1 MADKHDDHG
10 HDHEHGSHGHSHAT
24 TLNPKLRL
32 TKGCKKVLE
41 YLERSHDLTSA
52 QDIHA
57 LMRTEDNSA
66 PGLTTVYRSL
76 ESLVGMGLVQS
87 VALGD
92 GERRFELVPPG
103 EHHHH
108 LVCEICR
115 KSVHLDECLIEQ
127 FEDII
132 KKSHGF
138 QIRSH
143 VLEIFGFCKDCAAR
157 AKK

>member
-1 MADKHDDHG
+1 MADKHDEQG
-10 HDHEHGSHGHSHAT
+10 HEHGSHGHSHST

-57 LMRTEDNSA
+57 LMRTEDTSA

-127 FEDII
+127 FEDSI